1 MHILIVE
8 DEEPIRQELVLLLE
22 RACYEVTALTS
33 YHDVGASVCAA
44 DPDLV
49 LLDLNLPEESGF
61 DIVKKL
67 RAVSQVPV
75 IFLTGRTEM
84 MDELTG
90 MLIGGDDYITKPF
103 APPVLL
109 ARIAAVLKR
118 TKGENVPGEKMNLTC
133 RGVTL
138 SLTRGVV
145 SYNGKQAELTR
156 NELKIL
162 SYLFLHEGRIV
173 SRTEL
178 IEDLWQNRI
187 FIDDNALSVNM
198 TRIRAKLEET
208 GVRDLIETKRG
219 MGYIV

>member
-8 DEEPIRQELVLLLE
+8 DEEPIRQELALLLE

-33 YHDVGASVCAA
+33 FHDVGASVCAA

-49 LLDLNLPEESGF
+49 ILDLNLPEESGF

>member
-33 YHDVGASVCAA
+33 FHDVGASVCAA

>member
-8 DEEPIRQELVLLLE
+8 DEKSVRQELTLLLK

-33 YHDVGASVCAA
+33 FHDVGASVRSAE
-44 DPDLV
+44 PDLV

-61 DIVKKL
+61 DIIKKL
-67 RAVSQVPV
+67 RVFSEVPV
-75 IFLTGRTEM
+75 IFLTGRAEM
-84 MDELTG
+84 TDELNG
-90 MLIGGDDYITKPF
+90 MLLGGDDYITKPF

-118 TKGENVPGEKMNLTC
+118 TKGAGEEQQRLACK
-133 RGVTL
+133 GVTL
-138 SLTRGVV
+138 DLARGRI
-145 SYNGKQAELTR
+145 SHEEKQAELTR

-162 SYLFLHEGRIV
+162 YYLFSHPDRIV
-173 SRTEL
+173 TRTEL
-178 IEDLWQNRI
+178 IEYLWDNRI

-198 TRIRAKLEET
+198 SRIRAKLEET

>member
-8 DEEPIRQELVLLLE
+8 DEEPIRQELSLLLE

-33 YHDVGASVCAA
+33 FHDVGASVCQA

-145 SYNGKQAELTR
+145 SYNGRQAELTR

-162 SYLFLHEGRIV
+162 SYLFLHAGRIV

-178 IEDLWQNRI
+178 IEDLWENRI

>member
-1 MHILIVE
+1 
-8 DEEPIRQELVLLLE
+8 
-22 RACYEVTALTS
+22 
-33 YHDVGASVCAA
+33 
-44 DPDLV
+44 
-49 LLDLNLPEESGF
+49 
-61 DIVKKL
+61 
-67 RAVSQVPV
+67 
-75 IFLTGRTEM
+75 M